1 MTVSENVGPS
11 PRRPLR
17 LWPGIA
23 IVAVQWLIILLAPLT
38 LEEGGILAIL
48 GGAAAGLLVLIW
60 WLFFSRAP
68 WVDRLGAVVLM
79 VLTVLLAYL
88 VVHPSISNGLMG
100 RMVPIFSI
108 PLLSLALVASV
119 AITRRRTERVR
130 RLSMA
135 VAFLLACG
143 AMAVIRT
150 AGITGDAS
158 PVLHW
163 RWTPTPEQRLLAQG
177 EEPVSPTPPVAA
189 ASAPSETP
197 FAAPATT
204 TPAPDAA
211 KSGDAGKA
219 AAPKAS
225 EATAPVAAAPAGAAP
240 AAAVKSVAEWPG
252 FRGPRRDGVIRGVR
266 LETDWSKSPPAE
278 LWRRPI
284 GPGWS
289 SFAVHGNMIYTQEQR
304 GDVEVV
310 SASDLATGKPVWR
323 HRDATRFYESNG
335 GPGPRGTPAYSNGRV
350 YTHGATGI
358 VNALDARTGALLWT
372 RNASADTGSKIP
384 GWGFTSSPLAL
395 DDAVIVASSG
405 RLVSYDAATGNPRW
419 TRQTQGGGYSSPQL
433 MTLGGVA
440 QIVFLSGGGATGIA
454 PADGSVLWEFK
465 RDPVVSIVQPALADG
480 DLLVA
485 SGDAMGGLGLRRLAV
500 TRGANGWT
508 VEERW
513 ASRGLKPYFNDFI
526 VHRGHAFGFDGR
538 ILSCINLEDGNRTWK
553 GGRYG
558 AGQLVALPDQD
569 LLLVLSEEGE
579 LALVKAATDQFTEVA
594 KVKVIEGK
602 TWNHPVLAGDVLLVR
617 NGEEMAAFRLSLV
630 SR

>member
-1 MTVSENVGPS
+1 MTVPENVGPS
-11 PRRPLR
+11 SRRPLR
-17 LWPGIA
+17 LWPGLG
-23 IVAVQWLIILLAPLT
+23 IVAVQWVIILLAPLV

-60 WLFFSRAP
+60 WLFFSRAL
-68 WVDRLGAVVLM
+68 WVDRLGALVLM
-79 VLTVLLAYL
+79 VLTVLLAYR

-100 RMVPIFSI
+100 RMVPIFSM
-108 PLLSLALVASV
+108 PLLSLALVGSV
-119 AITRRRTERVR
+119 AATRHRPDGVR
-130 RLSMA
+130 RFSMA
-135 VAFLLACG
+135 VALLLVCG
-143 AMAVIRT
+143 VMALART

-158 PVLHW
+158 PDLHW

-177 EEPVSPTPPVAA
+177 DEPLSLAPPVAA
-189 ASAPSETP
+189 PPAAAPSENP
-197 FAAPATT
+197 VAAPATA

-211 KSGDAGKA
+211 KGGDAGKA
-219 AAPKAS
+219 AAAKAG
-225 EATAPVAAAPAGAAP
+225 EDAAPADAAP
-240 AAAVKSVAEWPG
+240 AAAAKSVGEWPG
-252 FRGPRRDGVIRGVR
+252 FRGPRRDGVIRAVR
-266 LETDWSKSPPAE
+266 LETDWSQSPPVE

-289 SFAVHGNMIYTQEQR
+289 SFAVHGSVIYTQEQR
-304 GDVEVV
+304 GDDEIV
-310 SASDLATGKPVWR
+310 SANDLATGKPVWR

-372 RNASADTGSKIP
+372 RNASADTGSTIP

-405 RLVSYDAATGNPRW
+405 RLVSYDAATGKPRW

-433 MTLGGVA
+433 MTLGGVP
-440 QIVFLSGGGATGIA
+440 QIVLLSGGGATGIA

-465 RDPVVSIVQPALADG
+465 REPVVSIVQPALADG

-485 SGDAMGGLGLRRLAV
+485 SGDAMGGLGLRRVAV

-526 VHRGHAFGFDGR
+526 VHDGHAFGFDGR

-558 AGQLVALPDQD
+558 AGQMVALPDQD

-579 LALVKAATDQFTEVA
+579 LALVKAASDQFTEVA
-594 KVKVIEGK
+594 KFKAIEGK
-602 TWNHPVLAGDVLLVR
+602 TWNHPVLAGEVLLVR
-617 NGEEMAAFRLSLV
+617 NGEEMAAFRLSLA